1 MAKSITQ
8 YNECNLL
15 FVDIE
20 NMWIIFFRQTETV
33 LSQKM
38 EYFQLPGKH
47 VVTEKEERGVWGPS
61 PNNNV
66 KMNVYD
72 RINEY
77 PPPPDYNW

>member
-1 MAKSITQ
+1 
-8 YNECNLL
+8 
-15 FVDIE
+15 
-20 NMWIIFFRQTETV
+20 
-33 LSQKM
+33 M

-77 PPPPDYNW
+77 PPPPDYN